1 MFLWARRASSYANS
15 VSSSNFTRTLFT
27 SSSVRILID
36 EMAILERLLRNESY
50 FPKPGSSSLPGPPLV
65 SSLAAFSMRP
75 SMLTVL
81 ADVLDALLPGV
92 SIYRSICVMPVGK
105 KIFLNCSNTVLTFYL
120 LSSKCS
126 LILASSIALQSRLYP
141 VSSFLKCSLNFR
153 SKFWFAFCWNTLLSS
168 LMLNSCAFFSLLY
181 KKS

>member
-65 SSLAAFSMRP
+65 SSLAAFSIRP
-75 SMLTVL
+75 SMLML
-81 ADVLDALLPGV
+81 ADAFDALL
-92 SIYRSICVMPVGK
+92 SALSFYLSICVMPVGK

-126 LILASSIALQSRLYP
+126 LILASSIALQSRLLP
-141 VSSFLKCSLNFR
+141 VSSFLKCSLNLR
-153 SKFWFAFCWNTLLSS
+153 SKFWLAFCWNTLLSS
-168 LMLNSCAFFSLLY
+168 LMQYSCAFFSLLN